1 MDSNQETDF
10 QLTNPKLIKDRENL
24 IGELQSQGIRDP
36 KVLDALRRTPRHLFV
51 PETVQS
57 QAYAN
62 KPLSIGQGQTISQ
75 PYIVAFMTEVLR
87 PQSEDKVLEV
97 GTGSGYQAAVLS
109 PLVNQI
115 YSLEIV
121 PELGARSQS
130 LLQRLG
136 YSNIHTRIDD
146 GALGWPEAA
155 PFDKILLTAA
165 THKVP
170 QALFEQ
176 LKVGGLLLAP
186 IKGDK
191 AEQLVL
197 FTKHSSDRIDSQEL
211 LPVSFVLLTGSSI
224 NLP

>member
-1 MDSNQETDF
+1 MDSSQAAD
-10 QLTNPKLIKDRENL
+10 PKLTEDRESL
-24 IGELQSQGIRDP
+24 IEELQSQGIRDQ
-36 KVLDALRRTPRHLFV
+36 KVLDSLRRTPRHLFV
-51 PETVQS
+51 PQSLQS
-57 QAYAN
+57 QSYAN
-62 KPLSIGQGQTISQ
+62 KPLPLGQGQTISQ
-75 PYIVAFMTEVLR
+75 PYIVAFMTETLR
-87 PQSEDKVLEV
+87 PKPTDRVLEV

-146 GALGWPEAA
+146 GALGWTEAA

-170 QALFEQ
+170 QALFGQ
-176 LKVGGLLLAP
+176 LKIGGLLLAP

-197 FTKHSSDRIDSQEL
+197 FTKHSSDHIDSQEL
-211 LPVSFVLLTGSSI
+211 LPVSFVPLTGSSI
-224 NLP
+224 